1 MKKIFSVIL
10 VLALVF
16 CFSGCKKKNNSS
28 DISSTP
34 SIDTQDTSSQQVSSV
49 ETVVSS
55 NTQSSST
62 ASSKNNSSTAS
73 NSQPEMPKEV
83 YPEKVVSV
91 YSFKNQFVMP
101 QVEKKTFYDSVNGKS
116 LPYRLFTPY
125 NYDSTQKYPVIL
137 FLHGAGERGIDNEDQ
152 LTNMK
157 KMFTANGDLVSSA
170 FLICPQTEEWWNLD
184 EQTQYNKGTLSSA
197 LRLLDSVINTYS
209 CDINR
214 IYVTGL
220 SMGGIATW
228 NLLEYYGDKFA
239 AGIPVCGYGNE
250 NKADALVNI
259 PIRIFH
265 GTKDPT
271 IDYSFSQRMYN
282 AIVNA
287 GGKKVELFLLEGVNH
302 NSWDRAYSDRDTFSW
317 LLAQNKMTNPTCEY
331 EEIPY
336 FKITNSNG
344 ITIVSDKD
352 VHALSYANDYDVSGI
367 RSVDFILSSGA
378 VSKLNRAYKM
388 SGGSQFTFW
397 CGTQK
402 VYTFTA
408 TKELPDNVFSV
419 RGIFGKVD
427 YQIFYDTIEGIVYG

>member
-83 YPEKVVSV
+83 YPEKVVNV

-101 QVEKKTFYDSVNGKS
+101 QVEKKTFYDSQNKVS
-116 LPYRLFTPY
+116 LPYRLFMPHDYTPA
-125 NYDSTQKYPVIL
+125 NKYPVIL
-137 FLHGAGERGIDNEDQ
+137 FLHGAGEIGNDNEDQ
-152 LTNMK
+152 LSGINK
-157 KMFTANGDLVSSA
+157 LFRNNGDLVASA
-170 FLICPQTEEWWNLD
+170 FLICPQSYEWWNLD
-184 EQTQYNKGTLSSA
+184 SHTQSGKGTLSSA
-197 LRLLDSVINTYS
+197 LRLLDEVTRTYS
-209 CDINR
+209 CDSNR

-220 SMGGIATW
+220 SMGGYATW
-228 NLLEYYGDKFA
+228 DLLENYGHKFA
-239 AGIPVCGYGNE
+239 AGIPVCGAGN
-250 NKADALVNI
+250 NLNGSAFVDI
-259 PIRIFH
+259 PIRIYH

-271 IDYSFSQRMYN
+271 VPFEASQRMYN
-282 AIVNA
+282 AITSA
-287 GGKKVELFLLEGVNH
+287 GGQKVELFPLEGVNH
-302 NSWDRAYSDRDTFSW
+302 NAWDPTYSDRDAISW
-317 LLAQNKMTNPTCEY
+317 LLAQNKQTNPTCEY
-331 EEIPY
+331 EAIPY
-336 FKITNSNG
+336 FRITNSNG